1 MKKQLN
7 LKTAELMWAE
17 LPRDETRVGN
27 SFGFRFIDI
36 PFSLW
41 VDVYGTF
48 EEENIN
54 YFPDEDC
61 EDFISAAKKI
71 EFFENYLENAYNGEI
86 EFEIAK
92 EDGKYFIEYEEN

>member
-7 LKTAELMWAE
+7 LNTSYITWSDV
-17 LPRDETRVGN
+17 PRDETRIGN
-27 SFGFRFIDI
+27 AFEFAFGGV
-36 PFSLW
+36 PFGLW

-54 YFPDEDC
+54 YFTDEDC
-61 EDFISAAKKI
+61 DGFINFAKKI
-71 EFFENYLENAYNGEI
+71 DFFEKYLENAYNS
-86 EFEIAK
+86 EFDFKITK